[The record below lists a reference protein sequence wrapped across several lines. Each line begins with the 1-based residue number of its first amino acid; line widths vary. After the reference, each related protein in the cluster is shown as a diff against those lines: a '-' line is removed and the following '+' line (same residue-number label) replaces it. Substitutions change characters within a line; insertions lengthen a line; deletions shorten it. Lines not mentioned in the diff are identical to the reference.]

1 MIISNRGNSPPLY
14 PLMPEDMETDLE
26 NNIITYKGLPFSNGT
41 YFVNRVIDANSDRN
55 ERLRIV
61 ELGFRVNDSSDG
73 RAGYIDAPP
82 DAEAKMIDLSN
93 ADPPDVPSDDPDD
106 ENEGSDS
113 SNDIPNRKNKEYMR
127 LISLEDLNAGVIF
140 KAFPDTFCFAE
151 PRTKKLEKIIC
162 ASILAVIIQVTK
174 VTQAYLLHQG
184 YNMLYEGRYV
194 YLMGDTVLN
203 GSDDE
208 CYVYE
213 SEFMLKSSVTDD
225 NAGRQYIIAL
235 LERSG
240 IPNVLFIFVI
250 ATLIKHFIPEKYIDD
265 SDFILYLYGDTGTG
279 KSMALELLMGIFY
292 NENSRNFNIVQLSGN
307 MEELFDRLNKV
318 QDFGVVTD
326 DYHPNEVA
334 YGGKRGQI
342 TTEEIIHSKNV
353 PGDSPHKGK
362 NRKLLPMAAISAE
375 DVIRKSN
382 KTNRCVMAEMSDEL
396 NSKVIKALKD
406 NKKIYI
412 GWLRSFVIWI
422 CNNPEIVS
430 HTIKK
435 VFKKFDYPSDE
446 RDKYY
451 GYDRIM
457 NSKRFLYASIEVF
470 CAYFCP
476 EEEEDTILEPIWKKL
491 RDSIDENI
499 KLTLDY
505 NRRDMLLKPEF
516 VDFIK
521 EFVNAIGQ
529 YSTTDYHRF
538 KLCCKNSER
547 ISEDCIY
554 YDNDKDKY
562 YLTADHALNLIKED
576 YMLSKKELGKLLD
589 MGNLI
594 RTNENNAGK
603 IERAIKYKDLG
614 KRVYEIDGSKLG
626 EYRNILKI

>member
-14 PLMPEDMETDLE
+14 PLMPQDMETDLE

-55 ERLRIV
+55 EHIRIV
-61 ELGFRVNDSSDG
+61 ELGFRINDSSDG

-93 ADPPDVPSDDPDD
+93 ADPPDVPSDDPGD
-106 ENEGSDS
+106 ENEGSES
-113 SNDIPNRKNKEYMR
+113 SNDIPNRKNKEYTR
-127 LISLEDLNAGVIF
+127 LISLEELNAGVIF
-140 KAFPDTFCFAE
+140 NAFPDTFCFAE

-213 SEFMLKSSVTDD
+213 SEFMLKPSVTDD
-225 NAGRQYIIAL
+225 NAGRRYIIYL

-292 NENSRNFNIVQLSGN
+292 NENSRNYNIVQLSGN

-382 KTNRCVMAEMSDEL
+382 KTDRCVMAEMSDEL
-396 NSKVIKALKD
+396 NSNVIKALKD

-422 CNNPEIVS
+422 CNNLETVS

-435 VFKKFDYPSDE
+435 VFKKFAYPSDE

-457 NSKRFLYASIEVF
+457 NSTRFLYASIDVF
-470 CAYFCP
+470 CDYFYP
-476 EEEEDTILEPIWKKL
+476 DYQEDTILGDPRKKL
-491 RDSIDENI
+491 KESIDENI
-499 KLTLDY
+499 KLTLAY
-505 NRRDMLLKPEF
+505 NRRDMLTKPEF
-516 VDFIK
+516 VDFI
-521 EFVNAIGQ
+521 ERFVNAIGKWL
-529 YSTTDYHRF
+529 TTDYYRF
-538 KLCCKNSER
+538 KWCCKNSHPENVLPAVHINAYR
-547 ISEDCIY
+547 YVYSLFDDLSFTAYMVVDSVKKYNCI
-554 YDNDKDKY
+554 DAFKRSLLPFFRNRE
-562 YLTADHALNLIKED
+562 YLVCDTADGGIGYLQTVNITDMVLNV
-576 YMLSKKELGKLLD
+576 G
-589 MGNLI
+589 
-594 RTNENNAGK
+594 R
-603 IERAIKYKDLG
+603 
-614 KRVYEIDGSKLG
+614 
-626 EYRNILKI
+626 

>member
-1 MIISNRGNSPPLY
+1 MIISNRSNSPPLC
-14 PLMPEDMETDLE
+14 PLMPEEMETDLE
-26 NNIITYKGLPFSNGT
+26 NNIITYKGFPFSNGT
-41 YFVNRVIDANSDRN
+41 YFVNRVIDAYSDRN
-55 ERLRIV
+55 EQIRIV

-73 RAGYIDAPP
+73 RAGSIDVPP

-93 ADPPDVPSDDPDD
+93 ADPPDVPSDNPDD
-106 ENEGSDS
+106 ENEGSES
-113 SNDIPNRKNKEYMR
+113 SNDVPNCKYKEYTS
-127 LISLEDLNAGVIF
+127 LISFEDLNARVIF
-140 KAFPDTFCFAE
+140 KAFPNTFCFAE

-184 YNMLYEGRYV
+184 YNMLYYNRYV
-194 YLMGDTVLN
+194 YLMGHTVLN

-213 SEFMLKSSVTDD
+213 SEFMLKPSVTDE
-225 NAGRQYIIAL
+225 NAGRQYIIYL

-292 NENSRNFNIVQLSGN
+292 NENSRNYNIVQLSGN

-382 KTNRCVMAEMSDEL
+382 KTNRCVMATMSDEL
-396 NSKVIKALKD
+396 NSNVIKALKD

-422 CNNPEIVS
+422 CNNPAKVSEI
-430 HTIKK
+430 IKNL
-435 VFKKFDYPSDE
+435 FDSFEYNSDV
-446 RDKYY
+446 RDMFY

-457 NSKRFLYASIEVF
+457 NSTRMLYAAADVF
-470 CAYFCP
+470 CAYFYP
-476 EEEEDTILEPIWKKL
+476 DYQEDEIFDDPKKRL
-491 RDSIDENI
+491 QDSINQSI
-499 KLTLDY
+499 RLTLDY
-505 NRRDMLLKPEF
+505 NRRDMLTKPEF

-529 YSTTDYHRF
+529 YSTTDYHLF
-538 KLCCKNSER
+538 KSCCKNSEK
-547 ISEDCIY
+547 ISENCIY
-554 YDNDKDKY
+554 HDIDKDTY
-562 YLTADHALNLIKED
+562 YLTPDHAINLIEKD
-576 YMLSKKELGKLLD
+576 HMVSKKKLGQLLD
-589 MGNLI
+589 GANLI
-594 RTNENNAGK
+594 ITNKTSDKN
-603 IERAIKYKDLG
+603 ERAIKVKNLG
-614 KRVYEIDGSKLG
+614 KRVFAIYGNKLREIK
-626 EYRNILKI
+626 NILKI

>member
-1 MIISNRGNSPPLY
+1 MIISPMNNSPPLY
-14 PLMPEDMETDLE
+14 PLMPKDMETDLE
-26 NNIITYKGLPFSNGT
+26 NNIITYKGFPFSNGT
-41 YFVNRVIDANSDRN
+41 YFVNRVIDAYSDRN
-55 ERLRIV
+55 EHIRIV
-61 ELGFRVNDSSDG
+61 ELGFRVNDISDV
-73 RAGYIDAPP
+73 RARYIDAPP

-93 ADPPDVPSDDPDD
+93 ADPPDVPSDDPGD
-106 ENEGSDS
+106 ENEGSES
-113 SNDIPNRKNKEYMR
+113 SNRVTDGNYKKYVG
-127 LISLEDLNAGVIF
+127 LISIEELNAGVIF
-140 KAFPDTFCFAE
+140 NAFPDTFCFAE

-184 YNMLYEGRYV
+184 YNMLYQDRYV

-213 SEFMLKSSVTDD
+213 SEFMLKPSVTDE
-225 NAGRQYIIAL
+225 NAGRQYIIYL

-265 SDFILYLYGDTGTG
+265 SDFILYLHGDTGTG

-292 NENSRNFNIVQLSGN
+292 NENSRNYNIVQLSGN

-396 NSKVIKALKD
+396 NSKVIKKLKD
-406 NKKIYI
+406 NKMIYI

-451 GYDRIM
+451 GFDRIM
-457 NSKRFLYASIEVF
+457 NSTRFLYASIEVF

-476 EEEEDTILEPIWKKL
+476 EDEEDTILEPIWEKL

-505 NRRDMLLKPEF
+505 NRRDMLTKPEF

-562 YLTADHALNLIKED
+562 YLTADHAHDLIEKD

-589 MGNLI
+589 MANLI

-614 KRVYEIDGSKLG
+614 KRVYEIDGSKLR
-626 EYRNILKI
+626 EYRNNLKI

>member
-1 MIISNRGNSPPLY
+1 
-14 PLMPEDMETDLE
+14 
-26 NNIITYKGLPFSNGT
+26 
-41 YFVNRVIDANSDRN
+41 
-55 ERLRIV
+55 
-61 ELGFRVNDSSDG
+61 
-73 RAGYIDAPP
+73 
-82 DAEAKMIDLSN
+82 
-93 ADPPDVPSDDPDD
+93 
-106 ENEGSDS
+106 
-113 SNDIPNRKNKEYMR
+113 
-127 LISLEDLNAGVIF
+127 
-140 KAFPDTFCFAE
+140 
-151 PRTKKLEKIIC
+151 
-162 ASILAVIIQVTK
+162 
-174 VTQAYLLHQG
+174 
-184 YNMLYEGRYV
+184 
-194 YLMGDTVLN
+194 
-203 GSDDE
+203 
-208 CYVYE
+208 
-213 SEFMLKSSVTDD
+213 MLKPSVTDD

-382 KTNRCVMAEMSDEL
+382 KTDRCVMAEMSDEL

-451 GYDRIM
+451 GFDRIM
-457 NSKRFLYASIEVF
+457 NSTRFLYASIEVF

-476 EEEEDTILEPIWKKL
+476 EDEEDTILEPIWEKL

-505 NRRDMLLKPEF
+505 NRRDMLTKPEF
-516 VDFIK
+516 VDFI
-521 EFVNAIGQ
+521 ERFVNAIVSIQ
-529 YSTTDYHRF
+529 QLIIIYS
-538 KLCCKNSER
+538 S
-547 ISEDCIY
+547 
-554 YDNDKDKY
+554 
-562 YLTADHALNLIKED
+562 
-576 YMLSKKELGKLLD
+576 
-589 MGNLI
+589 
-594 RTNENNAGK
+594 
-603 IERAIKYKDLG
+603 
-614 KRVYEIDGSKLG
+614 RVVK
-626 EYRNILKI
+626 ILKRYPMIVFIIITTRINIILPLTMHSI

>member
-1 MIISNRGNSPPLY
+1 MIISNRSNSPPLY

-26 NNIITYKGLPFSNGT
+26 NNIITYKGFPFSNGT

-55 ERLRIV
+55 ESLRIV

-82 DAEAKMIDLSN
+82 DTEAKMIDLSN
-93 ADPPDVPSDDPDD
+93 ADPPDVPSDDPGD

-113 SNDIPNRKNKEYMR
+113 SNDIPNRKNKEYTR
-127 LISLEDLNAGVIF
+127 LISLEDLNSGVIF
-140 KAFPDTFCFAE
+140 LAFPDTFCFAE

-162 ASILAVIIQVTK
+162 ASILAVIIQVSG

-184 YNMLYEGRYV
+184 YNMLYQGRYV
-194 YLMGDTVLN
+194 YLMGNKVLN

-213 SEFMLKSSVTDD
+213 SEFMLKPSVTDD

-265 SDFILYLYGDTGTG
+265 SDFILYLHGDTGTV

-292 NENSRNFNIVQLSGN
+292 NENSRNYNIVQLSGN

-362 NRKLLPMAAISAE
+362 NRKLLLMAAISAE

-382 KTNRCVMAEMSDEL
+382 KTNRCVMATMSDEL

-422 CNNPEIVS
+422 CNNLETVS
-430 HTIKK
+430 QTIKK
-435 VFKKFDYPSDE
+435 DFEDFEYTSDV
-446 RDKYY
+446 RDMFY

-457 NSKRFLYASIEVF
+457 NSTRFLYASIDVF
-470 CAYFCP
+470 CDYFYP
-476 EEEEDTILEPIWKKL
+476 DYQEDTILGDPRKKL
-491 RDSIDENI
+491 KESIDENI
-499 KLTLDY
+499 LLTLDY
-505 NRRDMLLKPEF
+505 NRRDMLSKPEF

-538 KLCCKNSER
+538 KWCCKNSER

-562 YLTADHALNLIKED
+562 YLTADHAHDLIEKD

-589 MGNLI
+589 MANLI

-614 KRVYEIDGSKLG
+614 KRVYEIDGSKLR
-626 EYRNILKI
+626 EYRNNLKI